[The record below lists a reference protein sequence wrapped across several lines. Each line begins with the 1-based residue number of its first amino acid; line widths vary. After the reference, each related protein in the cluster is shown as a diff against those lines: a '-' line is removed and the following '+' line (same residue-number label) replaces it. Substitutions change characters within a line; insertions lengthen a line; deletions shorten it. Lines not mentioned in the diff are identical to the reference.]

1 MRNFTAGYI
10 VIGEWLFKVIILN
23 LFWFL
28 FMIAGLGLFGIFPAT
43 AALFATIRKDLIE
56 EKDIKLFS
64 TFWHYFKTDF
74 LKANL
79 LGYFL
84 TIIGGLLIFNIR
96 VLGQLEG
103 SILNSILMVVTYI
116 LLAILALIA
125 IYIFPVFVHFQLR
138 FLEYIKYSSVLIIGK
153 PLHTIVSVLLI
164 AGIFTGFYMVPGLIP
179 VVGSSIIAYVLM
191 KIALS
196 SFAKKE
202 EESISN

>member
-74 LKANL
+74 FKANL

-138 FLEYIKYSSVLIIGK
+138 FLEYFKYSSVLIIGK

-202 EESISN
+202 EESITN